1 MTITPLLHLL
11 SLLSRCVFH
20 CVAVILGSV
29 FGILLVI
36 MVTMAVCVYKPLPRR
51 WAARASPYSRTS
63 PERLYLQSHD
73 PSAWCAST
81 YRRTSRAPLPT
92 GARAHS
98 ASTYRRTSPENLY
111 LLQAHE
117 HRGPLP
123 TPARVQRTSTYR
135 RTSPERLY
143 LQVYEQRA
151 PVRAQRSSTHRRTSP
166 ECLRIQARAN
176 SLASFSFFT
185 SITPILTFTW
195 SKTL

>member
-92 GARAHS
+92 GARTFTYYRRTSTEGLCLHPHESREPLPTGARAQS
-98 ASTYRRTSPENLY
+98 ASTYRCTSKERLY
-111 LLQAHE
+111 E
-117 HRGPLP
+117 PRDPLP
-123 TPARVQRTSTYR
+123 TGA
-135 RTSPERLY
+135 
-143 LQVYEQRA
+143 
-151 PVRAQRSSTHRRTSP
+151 RAQSASAYRHEPIAWQAFHSLHPLHQFSLSP
-166 ECLRIQARAN
+166 DLRHYKVYY
-176 SLASFSFFT
+176 S
-185 SITPILTFTW
+185 
-195 SKTL
+195 